1 MHVRAFSFLG
11 LFARNSLTFA
21 ALRPGDDLGPRCQYY
36 RSPSQVAAIRRQ
48 REQAAAAQQQADMEA
63 RMMESMAK
71 VGNVRTQGT
80 VAGEVMG
87 RPQEDD
93 A

>member
-1 MHVRAFSFLG
+1 
-11 LFARNSLTFA
+11 
-21 ALRPGDDLGPRCQYY
+21 
-36 RSPSQVAAIRRQ
+36 
-48 REQAAAAQQQADMEA
+48 MEA

-80 VAGEVMG
+80 VAGEAMG